1 MSGETTPVRFSVDGY
16 RLAGVWHP
24 AEPKGAPIVIGV
36 HGLLADKG
44 SPKQIALAS
53 ELNRHGI
60 GYFRFDHRGCGESG
74 GNLSSDTTLEARC
87 RDLAAAVE
95 TLQRLA
101 EFQEHRLGLFG
112 SSFGGTVCLAFSG
125 RQWKGPLATW
135 AAPVRSRSL
144 EKPLKTQGGGAPHP
158 RLPHLEF
165 DLAGTMGGTAPCL
178 VLHGSAD
185 EVVPQEA
192 AGEIVRARMGEQ
204 RMHLI
209 EGCDHR
215 ITLPEHQQV
224 FLRLVTDWFVRWLG
238 RA

>member
-1 MSGETTPVRFSVDGY
+1 MNREATPVYFSADGY

-24 AEPKGAPIVIGV
+24 AKPKGAPQVIGL
-36 HGLLADKG
+36 HGLIADKA
-44 SPKQIALAS
+44 SPKQIALAR
-53 ELNRHGI
+53 ELGRHGI
-60 GYFRFDHRGCGESG
+60 GYFRFDHRGCGESEG
-74 GNLSSDTTLEARC
+74 DFSGDTTLAARC
-87 RDLAAAVE
+87 RDLAAAVAA
-95 TLQRLA
+95 LQRLA
-101 EFQEHRLGLFG
+101 GVQQHQLGLFG

-135 AAPVRSRSL
+135 AAPVRSRFL
-144 EKPLKTQGGGAPHP
+144 APPLKTSKDGTTPP

-165 DLAGTMGGTAPCL
+165 DLAGTMGGSAPCL

-192 AGEIVRARMGEQ
+192 AGEIVRARTGEK

-224 FLRLVTDWFVRWLG
+224 LLRLVTDWFVRWLG